1 MAIAP
6 WQQQVPSPKSGPA
19 WDARPT
25 LMMTLNAGRSCDA
38 MSAIDSSARF
48 DLSKAIAMV
57 VDGSLHS
64 LDVSAQILKG
74 FGVASVLR
82 CGTVEEAEK
91 LTGVK
96 SIDVIVIDPSIGGG
110 AGYSFIRNLRHSSGP
125 SSYAPVI
132 LVSGHIRQSDVARAR
147 NTGANFVI
155 TKPLSPTVLLQRIL
169 WIARDKRPFVEV
181 GEYIGPDRRFKF
193 EGPPGGGDGR
203 RNDDLKAPLGDAD
216 EPNLSQD
223 EVSLMIKPQR
233 VMI

>member
-1 MAIAP
+1 MDP
-6 WQQQVPSPKSGPA
+6 
-19 WDARPT
+19 
-25 LMMTLNAGRSCDA
+25 N
-38 MSAIDSSARF
+38 ARF

-64 LDVSAQILKG
+64 LDVTAQILKG

-82 CGTVEEAEK
+82 CDTVEEAEK
-91 LTGVK
+91 LARVK
-96 SIDVIVIDPSIGGG
+96 TIDVILIDPSIGGG
-110 AGYSFIRNLRHSSGP
+110 SGYTFISTLRHSAGP
-125 SSYAPVI
+125 NAFVPVI
-132 LVSGHIRQSDVARAR
+132 LISGHVRHADVARAR

-181 GEYIGPDRRFKF
+181 GDYIGPDRRFKF
-193 EGPPGGGDGR
+193 EGPPDGSDGR

-223 EVSLMIKPQR
+223 EVSLLIKPQR